1 MSATMMTDSDD
12 IARTAHRAA
21 AACTGLDAAAA
32 ARRLAED
39 GVLGLLAPE
48 EVGGLGLPLSVAG
61 PVVAAG
67 AAELL
72 AFPLTEALLLARL
85 LARVAPDT
93 AAAIVEGQ
101 EVATIAWRGRLRAT
115 GAGAGAALAG
125 AGAALDGT
133 VGRAALAGEARW
145 LVAAVDGG
153 GALIDL
159 RAPGVAVQEDM
170 TGLDLERPAA
180 MVTLCAVPATLLVAA
195 GADWSALLADAQLL
209 RAAES
214 LGSAEAC
221 LEAAV
226 AHVTQRRQFGRA
238 LVANQAL
245 RHELA
250 RHKLALENARHALDH
265 ALSAAEQDPQG
276 RAMARLVAR
285 ATAAE
290 AGPLICEGAVQLHG
304 GMGFTWDVPMHRH
317 LRRVR
322 EAAAQCDPVG
332 ARAALAERIDEPADA
347 EQGWAA

>member
-12 IARTAHRAA
+12 IARTARRAA

-48 EVGGLGLPLSVAG
+48 EVGGLGLPLSGAG

-115 GAGAGAALAG
+115 GAGAGAAL
-125 AGAALDGT
+125 DGT
-133 VGRAALAGEARW
+133 GGRAALAGEARW
-145 LVAAVDGG
+145 LVAAVEGG

-180 MVTLCAVPATLLVAA
+180 MVTLRAVPATLLVAA

-214 LGSAEAC
+214 LGSAETC

-265 ALSAAEQDPQG
+265 ALSAAAQDPQG